1 MTRLFTSIALASA
14 VLLATVDA
22 RSPPKELRI
31 GVKHKPTT
39 CAIKSQKG
47 DSLSMHYTGKLWEG
61 EKFDSSLDRGDP
73 FEFTVGSG
81 QVIQG
86 WDQGL
91 LDMCEGEKRKLQ
103 IPPQLGYGDRGAGA
117 KIPGGS
123 TLVFD
128 VELLEIKG
136 PRAKTLKAASAAS
149 AAAEGVKENV
159 KDGAKKAQEN
169 VKVAAESAQD
179 GAKKAQE
186 NVKVAAESAQKSA
199 QDAAEVVKKNV
210 EGTAEKVKEGVKG
223 TAENVKE
230 GVQDA
235 AENVKEGVKG
245 TAETV
250 KENVKAAADSV
261 KETVEQVQDSV
272 REEL

>member
-169 VKVAAESAQD
+169 VKVAAESAQ
-179 GAKKAQE
+179 K
-186 NVKVAAESAQKSA
+186 NA